1 MSHDKIR
8 AAARERMARTGE
20 SYAAARR
27 AVIKEHPAAASET
40 PRPRT
45 QWFAISYDASVSG
58 KITTWMDSLFGGGPG
73 KSGVAVNRDT
83 IQVQMAGDRFE
94 IPRRS
99 VRSAS
104 RSDERLRGT
113 TGVHM
118 HKKGQLLVNGSAEG
132 LVEVIVDPPF
142 HTGRMLS
149 TAFVK
154 ERVNS
159 FLVSLVDPDGF
170 IAAIEDDSQL

>member
-1 MSHDKIR
+1 MRRWTTSSR
-8 AAARERMARTGE
+8 AACRLTLSGMSAGLARARA
-20 SYAAARR
+20 SSARSW
-27 AVIKEHPAAASET
+27 PGT
-40 PRPRT
+40 RT
-45 QWFAISYDASVSG
+45 TF
-58 KITTWMDSLFGGGPG
+58 TT
-73 KSGVAVNRDT
+73 
-83 IQVQMAGDRFE
+83 I
-94 IPRRS
+94 
-99 VRSAS
+99 
-104 RSDERLRGT
+104 
-113 TGVHM
+113 